1 MDTLKKYG
9 LTKAKAILLFL
20 QMFLIIIQLLI
31 AVYLLVFSIEY
42 KLSEWMISSYV
53 FIMIS
58 VVSIIIYAVIGFKKG
73 EIAYLLAIAPFLIA
87 IFINILIPNRDTF
100 QISMLVLL
108 FALTLVFL
116 FKQDDFHINS
126 LISIA
131 MVVVAL
137 SFSIYSSI
145 NANVNFLKDLSAKWS
160 TYVAM
165 YLSIFIPV
173 IMSATLAL
181 TYNVRKTRLKEK

>member
-165 YLSIFIPV
+165 YLSIYIPV

>member
-58 VVSIIIYAVIGFKKG
+58 VISIIIYAVIGFKKG

-145 NANVNFLKDLSAKWS
+145 NANVNFLKELSAKWS

-181 TYNVRKTRLKEK
+181 TYNVRKTRLKEN

>member
-42 KLSEWMISSYV
+42 NLSEWMISSYI

-58 VVSIIIYAVIGFKKG
+58 VISIIIYAVIGFKKG

-126 LISIA
+126 LVSIA

-181 TYNVRKTRLKEK
+181 TYNVRKTRLKEN

>member
-42 KLSEWMISSYV
+42 NLSEWMISSYI

-58 VVSIIIYAVIGFKKG
+58 VISIIIYAVIGFKKG

-87 IFINILIPNRDTF
+87 IFINILIPNRDSF

-126 LISIA
+126 LVSIA

-145 NANVNFLKDLSAKWS
+145 NANVNFLKELSAKWS

-181 TYNVRKTRLKEK
+181 TYNVRKTRLKEN

>member
-42 KLSEWMISSYV
+42 NLSEWMISSYI

-58 VVSIIIYAVIGFKKG
+58 VISIIIYAVIGFKKG

-126 LISIA
+126 LVSIA

-145 NANVNFLKDLSAKWS
+145 NANVNFLKEISAKWS

-181 TYNVRKTRLKEK
+181 TYNVRKTRVKDN

>member
-42 KLSEWMISSYV
+42 NLSEWMISSYI

-58 VVSIIIYAVIGFKKG
+58 VISIIIYAVIGFKKG

-126 LISIA
+126 LVSIA

-145 NANVNFLKDLSAKWS
+145 NANVNFLKELSAKWS

-181 TYNVRKTRLKEK
+181 TYNVRKTRLKEN

>member
-42 KLSEWMISSYV
+42 NLSEWMISSYI

-58 VVSIIIYAVIGFKKG
+58 VISIIIYAVIGFKKG

-87 IFINILIPNRDTF
+87 IFINILIPNRDSF

-126 LISIA
+126 LVSIA

-181 TYNVRKTRLKEK
+181 TYNVRKTRLKEN

>member
-58 VVSIIIYAVIGFKKG
+58 VISIIIYAVIGFKKG

>member
-42 KLSEWMISSYV
+42 NLSEWMISSYI

-58 VVSIIIYAVIGFKKG
+58 VISIIIYAVIGFKKG

-116 FKQDDFHINS
+116 FKQDNFHINS
-126 LISIA
+126 LVSIA

-181 TYNVRKTRLKEK
+181 TYNVRKTRLKEN